1 VTSGAEK
8 ERRWLPL
15 GSPLF
20 GVRPPSRSRFREADQ
35 RLPTIN
41 GIASP
46 GQIRP
51 SQLITFLRQKL
62 RQFLDINIHQVN
74 RRDFAGMGSD
84 AHDKILADSIDNE
97 EAVVVTA
104 DREPTGMT

>member
-1 VTSGAEK
+1 MTF
-8 ERRWLPL
+8 R
-15 GSPLF
+15 
-20 GVRPPSRSRFREADQ
+20 VRGRTALAATWKSRSRGSASVT
-35 RLPTIN
+35 LPSQTSRSPLRDRY
-41 GIASP
+41 ASP

-84 AHDKILADSIDNE
+84 AHDKILADSIDDK

>member
-1 VTSGAEK
+1 
-8 ERRWLPL
+8 
-15 GSPLF
+15 
-20 GVRPPSRSRFREADQ
+20 
-35 RLPTIN
+35 LPTIN

-62 RQFLDINIHQVN
+62 RQFLDIDIHQVN

-84 AHDKILADSIDNE
+84 THDKILADSIDNE

-104 DREPTGMT
+104 DRESTGMT